1 MKMFDYIK
9 AIAEV
14 EYESSLTRQIH
25 RSSANRSKR

>member
-14 EYESSLTRQIH
+14 EYESSLSCQLR
-25 RSSANRSKR
+25 RSAANRHKR